1 MQRPKGHVIKPTM
14 VKTKEKILVVSNDLF
29 NRNGVQAITTNHI
42 AKSLKMSPGNLY
54 FHYHNKEEI
63 LQELFRRMCK
73 ETYDFWKPKSSRGL
87 APLDFINFNY
97 EIYWRYRFFHREM
110 YSLRR
115 RDPVLA
121 KMWKKHIV
129 KMMGLMKGL
138 YKSWVQKGILMQ
150 LKNMNEMTYVAESL
164 LAMSTTY
171 LQFFESAD
179 KIPSKQSL
187 ERGRKH
193 VARMLYPYTIGETR
207 DTFDKFFNSEP

>member
-1 MQRPKGHVIKPTM
+1 M
-14 VKTKEKILVVSNDLF
+14 VKTKEKILLISNDLF

-42 AKSLKMSPGNLY
+42 AKALKMSPGNLY

-73 ETYDFWKPKSSRGL
+73 ETYSVWKPRSSQQL
-87 APLDFINFNY
+87 SPLEFISSNY
-97 EIYWRYRFFHREM
+97 EIYWKYRFFHREM

-115 RDPVLA
+115 RDPILA
-121 KMWKKHIV
+121 KMWKSHIF
-129 KMMGLMKGL
+129 KMMGLMKAL
-138 YKSWVQKGILMQ
+138 YKAWVRRGILMP
-150 LKNMNEMTYVAESL
+150 LKSTDEMTYVAESL

-179 KIPSKQSL
+179 RVPNRAAIS
-187 ERGRKH
+187 RGQKH

-207 DTFDKFFNSEP
+207 DSFEIFFNSDI

>member
-1 MQRPKGHVIKPTM
+1 M
-14 VKTKEKILVVSNDLF
+14 VKTKERILLVSNDLF

-63 LQELFRRMCK
+63 LQELFKRMCR
-73 ETYDFWKPKSSRGL
+73 ETYQVWKPKSSQAL
-87 APLDFINFNY
+87 SPMEFIDFNF
-97 EIYWRYRFFHREM
+97 EIYWKYRFFHREM
-110 YSLRR
+110 YTLRR

-121 KMWKKHIV
+121 LQWKKHIF
-129 KMMGLMKGL
+129 KMMGLMKAL
-138 YKSWVQKGILMQ
+138 YKVWVRKEILTP
-150 LKNMNEMTYVAESL
+150 LKNVDEMTYIAESL

-179 KIPSKQSL
+179 KVPSKQAL

-193 VARMLYPYTIGETR
+193 VSRMLYPYTIGQTR
-207 DTFDKFFNSEP
+207 DAFDIYFKSLS